1 MLTYPKEIFT
11 GYWGNNHCQGI
22 AVDKKRGFLY
32 VSFTTLLLKLDLQGN
47 LIGSVDG
54 LVGHLGCITLN
65 ENDGRVYGSLEFK
78 NDIIG
83 RSVRKNLGVEH
94 DHPDVFYTA
103 IFDVDKIN
111 KPGMSAEQDDVMRT
125 VCLQDVATLYN
136 DTVTI
141 DGKQYEHRYGVTGI
155 DGCCFGKIPG
165 KQDEKE
171 YLLVSSGCASDV
183 ERPDNNYQMIA
194 VYDTTGWWDTYG
206 KPLDQ
211 HAMHQSGP
219 ETPLFRYFLYT
230 GNTRWGIQN
239 FVYHPE
245 TGDYYATV
253 YRGAKPQFPNYDM
266 FVIDGT
272 IPPRNVPH
280 ECLNEMICVLSLKDV
295 GQSQNGI
302 SGYYFPYGAMG
313 MEPMGGDLFYIAE
326 GGRNDNGNFATIRL
340 YRKTNDPAEPF
351 VPAE

>member
-1 MLTYPKEIFT
+1 MSLFPLEIHT

-22 AVDKKRGFLY
+22 AVDKEKGCLY

-65 ENDGRVYGSLEFK
+65 EQDGKVYGSLEFK

-83 RSVRKNLGVEH
+83 RNVRKNLGVEH

-103 IFDVDKIN
+103 IFDVDKITR
-111 KPGMSAEQDDVMRT
+111 PDMSAEKDGVMRT
-125 VCLQDVATLYN
+125 VCLQDVANLYN
-136 DTVTI
+136 TPSIVGD
-141 DGKQYEHRYGVTGI
+141 KQYEHRYGVTGI

-165 KQDEKE
+165 SQEDKAH
-171 YLLVSSGCASDV
+171 LLVTSGCASDV
-183 ERPDNNYQMIA
+183 DRPDNNYQMIA
-194 VYDTTGWWDTYG
+194 AYDTAGWWETYS

-219 ETPLFRYFLYT
+219 ALPEYRYFLYT

-239 FVYHPE
+239 FIYHPE

-266 FVIDGT
+266 FVIDGKAA
-272 IPPRNVPH
+272 PKEVLH
-280 ECLNEMICVLSLKDV
+280 ECLDETITMLSLKDV
-295 GQSQNGI
+295 GQSENGI
-302 SGYYFPYGAMG
+302 SGYYFPYGSMG

-326 GGRNDNGNFATIRL
+326 GGRDEQGNFATIRL
-340 YRKTNDPAEPF
+340 YRKTNDPAKPF
-351 VPAE
+351 VPVK

>member
-32 VSFTTLLLKLDLQGN
+32 VSFTTLLLKMDLQGN

-65 ENDGRVYGSLEFK
+65 ENDGMVYGSLEFK
-78 NDIIG
+78 NDSIG
-83 RSVRKNLGVEH
+83 RGVRKNLGVAHE
-94 DHPDVFYTA
+94 HPDVFYTA
-103 IFDVDKIN
+103 IFDVNKIDR
-111 KPGMSAEQDDVMRT
+111 PDMSAERDGVMKT
-125 VCLQDVATLYN
+125 VCLQDVAQLYN
-136 DTVTI
+136 APSIV
-141 DGKQYEHRYGVTGI
+141 DGRQYEHRYGVTGI
-155 DGCCFGKIPG
+155 DGCCFGCLPG
-165 KQDEKE
+165 EDKE
-171 YLLVSSGCASDV
+171 YLLVTSGCASDV

-194 VYDTTGWWDTYG
+194 AYDTTGWWDTYA

-219 ETPLFRYFLYT
+219 EAPERRFFLYT

-239 FVYHPE
+239 FVFHRE

-266 FVIDGT
+266 FVIDGAV
-272 IPPRNVPH
+272 PPKDVPH
-280 ECLNEMICVLSLKDV
+280 ECLDETITVLSLKDV
-295 GQSQNGI
+295 GQKHNGI

-313 MEPMGGDLFYIAE
+313 MEPLGGDLFYIAE

-340 YRKTNDPAEPF
+340 YRKTNDPAIPF